1 MSSERPELIL
11 NPNEWYATTEQVAEE
26 LTSFVIEFNGF
37 TPEWFAEVKFHLLKN
52 EGLIQETRDELCTV
66 SLLYKVCPKCNL
78 LYKAKE
84 CLLWYRLFK
93 MITWKMVERAPPCIR
108 LAYAKKN
115 IKTVAN
121 YFTKTNVISP
131 PFYKVRSAPSCK
143 SMRRWGYCK
152 PDEFCAY
159 MKHENT
165 LFYNAARE
173 QRKKSRKIASP

>member
-1 MSSERPELIL
+1 MSSEKPEIVL
-11 NPNEWYATTEQVAEE
+11 NPDEWHATTEQVAEE
-26 LTSFVIEFNGF
+26 LASFVIEFGAF

-52 EGLIQETRDELCTV
+52 EGLIQETRDELCEV
-66 SLLYKVCPKCNL
+66 AIRYKVCSKCNL

-93 MITWKMVERAPPCIR
+93 MINWKMVERAPPCIR

-121 YFTKTNVISP
+121 YFTKVNVISP
-131 PFYKVRSAPSCK
+131 PFYKVRSAPSCR
-143 SMRRWGYCK
+143 SMRRWGYCN
-152 PDEFCAY
+152 PDEFCKH

-165 LFYNAARE
+165 LFYNEARE
-173 QRKKSRKIASP
+173 QRKISRNVDSP